1 MRKKQ
6 EIQDINKAVQLSVE
20 FTTVDPIKEEAER
33 AYAEKSA
40 NEREARNQEYLD
52 RVWKETASFR
62 TIEARLTKAQIK
74 ALRKLGTKFDVKEA
88 ELEAQRIVARM
99 ERKVARMEAEVLLQQ
114 QREEESQMRKR
125 MVVINGKFVVIPKPN
140 EVAHLIQE
148 PILNFR

>member
-6 EIQDINKAVQLSVE
+6 EIQDIKQAVQLSVE
-20 FTTVDPIKEEAER
+20 FTAVDPIKEEMAL

-40 NEREARNQEYLD
+40 TERKTRNEERLARIERENAP
-52 RVWKETASFR
+52 FR
-62 TIEARLTKAQIK
+62 TVAARLTKAQIK
-74 ALRKLGTKFDVKEA
+74 ALREYGAKFDLKKA

-125 MVVINGKFVVIPKPN
+125 MVIINGKFVVIPKPN